1 MQRRVER
8 RLRVRPDIFQQ
19 HIDLRELDRPV
30 DGVFRLLRW
39 ICETVRASSAA
50 NGSASSLALSQ
61 SWAR

>member
-30 DGVFRLLRW
+30 DGVFQVAEVDLRDGPRIQRRERLR
-39 ICETVRASSAA
+39 
-50 NGSASSLALSQ
+50 
-61 SWAR
+61 